1 MRIIHLHVTIDEPVQ
16 LKVFIVVTKRIDQ
29 LFCHFQE
36 THEEEELKNSEDGD
50 VQIDVERNPSAWHP
64 RSFHSVRI
72 QLLPS
77 DDREDEEDVG
87 GEGDDLGVDH
97 GDGDPVVAP
106 EQSALGSELTE
117 LLRREIINL
126 RVQC

>member
-1 MRIIHLHVTIDEPVQ
+1 MVAFNLLSAH
-16 LKVFIVVTKRIDQ
+16 
-29 LFCHFQE
+29 
-36 THEEEELKNSEDGD
+36 DG
-50 VQIDVERNPSAWHP
+50 
-64 RSFHSVRI
+64 
-72 QLLPS
+72 
-77 DDREDEEDVG
+77 EDEEEVG

-97 GDGDPVVAP
+97 RDGDPVVAP

>member
-1 MRIIHLHVTIDEPVQ
+1 MAIDEPVQ
-16 LKVFIVVTKRIDQ
+16 FKVLVVVTERVDQ
-29 LFCHFQE
+29 LFSHLEQ
-36 THEEEELKNSEDGD
+36 THEEEELEDGED
-50 VQIDVERNPSAWHP
+50 GNVEVDVERDPSAG
-64 RSFHSVRI
+64 HSAIRHRVRV
-72 QLLPS
+72 QLLPA
-77 DDREDEEDVG
+77 DDGEDEEDVG
-87 GEGDDLGVDH
+87 GQGHHLGVDH